1 VLRVIAGDLRGR
13 RLQAPPGLST
23 RPTADRVR
31 ESLFDLLGDIPEGAR
46 VLDVFAGSGALGIEA
61 LSRGARH
68 AVFVEK
74 SPTALRVLRENLAA
88 LALGDRAT
96 VVPGDAFVASPA
108 ARGPFE
114 LMLADPPYAAGLE
127 ARLVEALGPR
137 LTGGGVLA
145 LEHAAESQAPEAS
158 EGLAIWKA
166 RRYGGTSLT
175 LYVRVAEGDS

>member
-1 VLRVIAGDLRGR
+1 
-13 RLQAPPGLST
+13 
-23 RPTADRVR
+23 
-31 ESLFDLLGDIPEGAR
+31 

-68 AVFVEK
+68 GVFVE
-74 SPTALRVLRENLAA
+74 SAPAPLRALRENLAA
-88 LALGDRAT
+88 LGLTARAT
-96 VVPGDAFVASPA
+96 VVAGDAFTAAPA

-127 ARLVEALGPR
+127 VRIVAELGRRLAA
-137 LTGGGVLA
+137 GGVLA
-145 LEHAAESQAPEAS
+145 LEHASATEVPPPP

-175 LYVRVAEGDS
+175 LYVRGAEGDS